1 MTATTRETRAPA
13 RRKTR
18 PGPKRFET
26 RNFYNY
32 KHVLSYNAVYNF
44 IVGAR
49 GLGKTW
55 GAKHWCIRDAIKN
68 GQQFIYLRRY
78 HTELSTRSTFFADI
92 ADEFP
97 EYEFRV
103 QGEYAQMCKRGES
116 EDAKKKWVTIGFFIA
131 LSKAQSKKSVAYPNV
146 TKIIFDEFIIEK
158 GALHYLP
165 QEAKAFN
172 DFFSTVDRWRD
183 KTRVFFLANSVSI
196 MNPYF
201 IEYDIRPKKDQELVV
216 SHDGFVCAHFPNGEG
231 FAADVFKTRF
241 GKFIQKT
248 DYAEYSVGNNFSDNN
263 DAMIRP
269 KNERAQYA
277 FTLETKTG
285 TFSVWIDYKELDY
298 YVQEKRPKQE
308 IVWTMLPERMNHD
321 KTLVS
326 YSDKTLQY
334 VRSSFSRGK
343 VYFSSPQA
351 RNAFVGVFNR

>member
-1 MTATTRETRAPA
+1 MTSTTA
-13 RRKTR
+13 RVRKT
-18 PGPKRFET
+18 PKKFDT
-26 RNFYNY
+26 KNFYNY
-32 KHVLSYNAVYNF
+32 KNVLSRNAVYNF

-55 GAKHWCIRDAIKN
+55 GAKHWAIRDAIKN

-78 HTELSTRSTFFADI
+78 HTELSTRSTWFADI

-97 EYEFRV
+97 DYEFRV
-103 QGEYAQMCKRGES
+103 QGEYAQMTKRTGDD
-116 EDAKKKWVTIGFFIA
+116 DAKKKWVTIGFFIA
-131 LSKAQSKKSVAYPNV
+131 LSKAQSKKSVAYPLV

-158 GALHYLP
+158 GAIHYLP

-183 KTRVFFLANSVSI
+183 KTRVLFLANSVSI

-201 IEYDIRPKKDQELVV
+201 IEYNIRPNDQEFIM
-216 SHDGFVCAHFPNGEG
+216 SHNGFVCAHFPSGEG

-241 GKFIQKT
+241 GQFIQKT
-248 DYAEYSVGNNFSDNN
+248 DYAEYSVGNSFSDNN

-269 KNERAQYA
+269 KNSDAKYA

-285 TFSVWIDYKELDY
+285 TFSVWIDYRELTY
-298 YVQEKRPKQE
+298 YIQEKRPRQE
-308 IVWTMLPERMNHD
+308 TVWTMLPERMAEG
-321 KTLVS
+321 KVLVS